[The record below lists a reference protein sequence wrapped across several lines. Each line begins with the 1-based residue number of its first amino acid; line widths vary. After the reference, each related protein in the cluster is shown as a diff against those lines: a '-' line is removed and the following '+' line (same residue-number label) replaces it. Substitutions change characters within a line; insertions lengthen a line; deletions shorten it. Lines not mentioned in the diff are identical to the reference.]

1 MAIAAKLNIANP
13 DRRVKKRVMSE
24 TSAATHGHARRTRSE
39 MDIVAAA
46 RRLFLDQGY
55 EAVSIDDIAKVAGVA
70 RQTVFNRFKSKD
82 AVFRAM
88 VENHWERWGNSA
100 AVRAVSH
107 DDPVED
113 HLRAI
118 AQGIEAF
125 QKDPDQI
132 KFQRLVVG
140 ESRRLDWIGPA
151 AHRAGKG
158 PRMLALA
165 DHFARLHA
173 EGRLSCPN
181 PAIAAW
187 QFVGLV
193 QEFLVWPQVMD
204 IGDAAQELPA
214 ADVVI
219 AVAIRTFLARYGAR

>member
-1 MAIAAKLNIANP
+1 
-13 DRRVKKRVMSE
+13 
-24 TSAATHGHARRTRSE
+24 
-39 MDIVAAA
+39 VAAA

-55 EAVSIDDIAKVAGVA
+55 EAVSIDDIAGVAGVA

-88 VENHWERWGNSA
+88 VADHWERWGN
-100 AVRAVSH
+100 AVGVSSVRH
-107 DDPVED
+107 EDPVDD

-118 AQGIEAF
+118 ARGIAAF
-125 QKDPDQI
+125 QDDPDQI
-132 KFQRLVVG
+132 KFQRLIVG

-151 AHRAGKG
+151 AYRAGKG
-158 PRMLALA
+158 PRMQALA
-165 DHFARLHA
+165 DHFGRLHA
-173 EGRLSCPN
+173 EGRLACPD
-181 PAIAAW
+181 PVLAAW

-204 IGDAAQELPA
+204 IGDAAAALPS

-219 AVAIRTFLARYGAR
+219 EEAILTFLARYGVR

>member
-1 MAIAAKLNIANP
+1 
-13 DRRVKKRVMSE
+13 MSVPHV
-24 TSAATHGHARRTRSE
+24 ATRGHARRSRSE
-39 MDIVAAA
+39 AGIVAAA

-55 EAVSIDDIAKVAGVA
+55 DAVSIDDIARVAGVA

-88 VENHWERWGNSA
+88 VEDHWERWGNSTGFG
-100 AVRAVSH
+100 AVRH
-107 DDPVED
+107 EDPVED

-118 AQGIEAF
+118 GRGIEAF

-132 KFQRLVVG
+132 KFQRLIVG

-151 AHRAGKG
+151 AYRAGKG
-158 PRMLALA
+158 PRMQALA
-165 DHFARLHA
+165 DHFGRLHA
-173 EGRLSCPN
+173 EARLHCPN
-181 PAIAAW
+181 PVLAAW

-204 IGDAAQELPA
+204 IGEAAAELPA

-219 AVAIRTFLARYGAR
+219 EEAIRTFMARYGVR

>member
-1 MAIAAKLNIANP
+1 
-13 DRRVKKRVMSE
+13 
-24 TSAATHGHARRTRSE
+24 
-39 MDIVAAA
+39 VAAA

-88 VENHWERWGNSA
+88 VEDHWERWGNSA
-100 AVRAVSH
+100 EVRDVGH
-107 DDPVED
+107 GDPVED

-118 AQGIEAF
+118 AEGIKAF
-125 QKDPDQI
+125 QQDPDQI
-132 KFQRLVVG
+132 KFQRLIVG

-151 AHRAGKG
+151 AYQAGKG
-158 PRMLALA
+158 PRMKALS
-165 DHFARLHA
+165 DHFAKLHA
-173 EGRLSCPN
+173 EGRLACPN
-181 PAIAAW
+181 ASIAAW

-204 IGDAAQELPA
+204 IGDAADDLPA
-214 ADVVI
+214 SDVVI
-219 AVAIRTFLARYGAR
+219 AEAIRTFLARYGAG